1 MSIRLYDTAR
11 RVKRIKIL
19 CLFCYLLFR
28 SGTNGNEYLNIQIAF
43 NLENCCICLMFQSQP
58 FNFSLTDLLNSQCVR
73 KYSHYVLLE
82 KRVLYIQLNHMRK
95 ITRRCTH
102 GYTNWRYMVWQT

>member
-1 MSIRLYDTAR
+1 M
-11 RVKRIKIL
+11 KIL
-19 CLFCYLLFR
+19 CLFCCLLFR
-28 SGTNGNEYLNIQIAF
+28 SRSNGNEYLNIQIAF

-58 FNFSLTDLLNSQCVR
+58 FNFWLTDLLNSQCVR

-95 ITRRCTH
+95 ITRR
-102 GYTNWRYMVWQT
+102 